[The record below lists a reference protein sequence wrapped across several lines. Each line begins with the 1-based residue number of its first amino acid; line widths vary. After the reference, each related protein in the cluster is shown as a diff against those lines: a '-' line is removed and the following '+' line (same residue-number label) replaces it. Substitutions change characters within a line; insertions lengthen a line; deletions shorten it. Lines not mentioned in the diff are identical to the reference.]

1 MVGLVS
7 CMSVDQRCAPR
18 FKMHGSF
25 ALVSVVYTIRW
36 RHVRKKKAT
45 TQCHLFHHDHVLLH
59 LGHPPRHLT
68 TNIGPRPERIHQM
81 RMRRGHL
88 HVIHGPLG
96 GVQQDYHMYTHSI
109 SIHKHRIMHEHIL
122 ENTHTLVSLLNLMEP
137 LLVFLPLQLVESM
150 RAAIGGCRLV
160 EQHPNPKIQK
170 YPESR
175 TKDPP
180 IFMLWQVF
188 FLFFHG
194 KPFYLCI
201 SPLAHIFL
209 SPLNSFR

>member
-7 CMSVDQRCAPR
+7 CMSVDQRCTPCY
-18 FKMHGSF
+18 KMHGSL

-68 TNIGPRPERIHQM
+68 TNIGPRPERIHRM

-88 HVIHGPLG
+88 HVVHGPLG

-122 ENTHTLVSLLNLMEP
+122 ENTHTYPCKPPEFDGTSP
-137 LLVFLPLQLVESM
+137 GLP
-150 RAAIGGCRLV
+150 AAAACRVDARSDWWMQIG
-160 EQHPNPKIQK
+160 
-170 YPESR
+170 
-175 TKDPP
+175 
-180 IFMLWQVF
+180 
-188 FLFFHG
+188 
-194 KPFYLCI
+194 
-201 SPLAHIFL
+201 
-209 SPLNSFR
+209 